1 MEWKTIEDYPKYE
14 VSNNGDVRN
23 IKTGKV
29 LKHTLTKGYHYV
41 EITNK
46 DNERKRVRVH
56 RLVANAFIPNPYN
69 LETVNHKD
77 LNKGN
82 NNVEN
87 LEWMTYADNNR
98 HSMEKQG
105 RRITEAFLNSFKINQ
120 RKGQE
125 AMSKKVG
132 VIENGEIV
140 RVFSSI
146 RQAEKTLHTTR
157 RYMVRMNKWVIL

>member
-1 MEWKTIEDYPKYE
+1 MEWKVVDGYSNYE
-14 VSNNGDVRN
+14 VSENGDVRN
-23 IKTGKV
+23 IKKGKI
-29 LKHTLTKGYHYV
+29 LKQSITRGYCYASLQ
-41 EITNK
+41 K
-46 DNERKRVRVH
+46 DDGEWKRLRVH
-56 RLVANAFIPNPYN
+56 RLVATAFIPNPNN

-77 LNKGN
+77 LDKCNNK
-82 NNVEN
+82 VEN

-105 RRITEAFLNSFKINQ
+105 RKITEAFLNSFKINQ

-140 RVFSSI
+140 MVFSSI